1 MQFHCVSQELKEY
14 HIIELHYGLN
24 DKKNLF
30 FLLLTFYFLNAK
42 VNNNIFYLYLH
53 M

>member
-1 MQFHCVSQELKEY
+1 MQFYCVSQELKEY
-14 HIIELHYGLN
+14 HIIELHYGPN